1 VEINGNLCPNKK
13 SMEKDLLPENLRPV
27 CFGDEAKFV
36 TYMEETAANS
46 ECARCPSEN
55 ECGEFILFKCSR
67 ELNF

>member
-1 VEINGNLCPNKK
+1 MDQTPSL
-13 SMEKDLLPENLRPV
+13 ENPRPA

-36 TYMEETAANS
+36 TYMEETADTS

-55 ECGEFILFKCSR
+55 ECGEFILFQCSR

>member
-1 VEINGNLCPNKK
+1 
-13 SMEKDLLPENLRPV
+13 MEKDPLPENLRPV